1 MLPQELG
8 SFNIKVSIRSVT
20 NMEELKGEIDYSDYF
35 WQHDKVRLRA
45 IQPEDWEGDYTSK
58 YDTLAR
64 RLLECAIELPPTIS
78 GSKKFAEEN
87 ADFASANGRI
97 IMFTIENLEGK
108 NIGGINL
115 NSIDE
120 RNGTFSIGVVVDKEY
135 RGKGYGTSAMKI
147 LLKYA
152 FLERRLN
159 KFNDYVLEGN
169 EGSVKMMIKIGCVQE
184 GVRRQV
190 VYINGQYLDFIMF
203 GLTKDEYVEKLKE
216 DGALK

>member
-1 MLPQELG
+1 MD
-8 SFNIKVSIRSVT
+8 
-20 NMEELKGEIDYSDYF
+20 MEDVLRKIDYSHYF
-35 WQHDKVRLRA
+35 WQDDKVRLRA
-45 IQPEDWEGDYTSK
+45 IQPEDWEADYISK
-58 YDTLAR
+58 FDTPAR

-87 ADFASANGRI
+87 ADFASTNGR

-120 RNGTFSIGVVVDKEY
+120 RNGTFSIGIVIDKEY

-147 LLKYA
+147 LLSYA

-169 EGSVKMMIKIGCVQE
+169 EGSAKMMKKLGCVQE

-190 VYINGQYLDFIMF
+190 VYINGQYLDFILF
-203 GLTKDEYVEKLKE
+203 GLTKDEFVETLKE
-216 DGALK
+216 ESTFK